1 MATNSKMF
9 VHYSGTK
16 ASFIAAGLASQY
28 TNKIVF
34 IKGGENGTGA
44 CVYTHGAYYANVE
57 EALAALK
64 YFSKISANG
73 VTAEASAPNGAI
85 NFSADDPASVE
96 VKVDS
101 NGVHFG
107 LTEEFKAAVN
117 VTLPKRIKDIE
128 DDYLTSEDKQ
138 GLEQGIADAL
148 TEAKGYTDSEV
159 ARIVADSGSGLIGQ
173 EGDASSADT
182 IYGAKKYAEEK
193 AAAAEAAAKS
203 YADGL
208 ASNYDAAGSAAA
220 AEAAA
225 KSYADGLAENY
236 DAAGSAA
243 AAEAAAKSHAEEK
256 ATDAETA
263 AKSYADEK
271 AAAVQGKLDEE
282 IARAKAAEEAN
293 AGAIA
298 TEKGRLDAFL
308 ASAEV
313 GEKAIDT
320 LKEIQDYI
328 TTDGAAAEAM
338 TAAIA
343 AAQGAADKAQGEVDS
358 LETVVAEEVTRAKA
372 AEEANAAAV
381 VTEKERA
388 ENAES
393 GLNTRLAAVEADYL
407 KAADKTE
414 LQGAIDDVIAEHAAD
429 EKVTAEALTDL
440 NTKYNQLSED
450 YVAADATT
458 LASAKTYTG
467 EEIAKLNVTDAAVDN
482 QFVTEVSETAGKIS
496 VKRSGINASQIT
508 SDFSTKSTTVQAALS
523 ELASYWEWEEI

>member
-1 MATNSKMF
+1 MF

-73 VTAEASAPNGAI
+73 VTAEASAPNGVI

-128 DDYLTSEDKQ
+128 DDYLTSTDKQ
-138 GLEQGIADAL
+138 ELEQGIAGAL
-148 TEAKGYTDSEV
+148 AEAKGYTDSEV
-159 ARIVADSGSGLIGQ
+159 SRIVADSGSGLIGQ

-182 IYGAKKYAEEK
+182 IYGAKKYADEK
-193 AAAAEAAAKS
+193 AAAAETAAKS

-208 ASNYDAAGSAAA
+208 AS
-220 AEAAA
+220 
-225 KSYADGLAENY
+225 NY

-338 TAAIA
+338 TTAIA

-496 VKRSGINASQIT
+496 VKRSGVNASQIA

>member
-73 VTAEASAPNGAI
+73 VTAEASAPNGVI

-159 ARIVADSGSGLIGQ
+159 SRIVADSGSGLIGQ
-173 EGDASSADT
+173 EGDASSANT
-182 IYGAKKYAEEK
+182 IYGAKKYADEK
-193 AAAAEAAAKS
+193 A
-203 YADGL
+203 
-208 ASNYDAAGSAAA
+208 SA
-220 AEAAA
+220 
-225 KSYADGLAENY
+225 
-236 DAAGSAA
+236 
-243 AAEAAAKSHAEEK
+243 
-256 ATDAETA
+256 AETA

-271 AAAVQGKLDEE
+271 ASAVQGKLDEE

-293 AGAIA
+293 ASAIA

-308 ASAEV
+308 ASAEI
-313 GEKAIDT
+313 GDKAIDT

-343 AAQGAADKAQGEVDS
+343 AAQSAADNAQGEVDA
-358 LETVVAEEVTRAKA
+358 LETVVAEEVNRAKA
-372 AEEANAAAV
+372 AEGVNAKAIADEADRAKAAEKVNADAISALSETHATDKAAL
-381 VTEKERA
+381 EKAIADEQARA
-388 ENAES
+388 EGIES
-393 GLNTRLAAVEADYL
+393 GLNTRLAAVEGDYL
-407 KAADKTE
+407 KNADK
-414 LQGAIDDVIAEHAAD
+414 
-429 EKVTAEALTDL
+429 EALNGLISTAQA
-440 NTKYNQLSED
+440 K
-450 YVAADATT
+450 ADAAAPQATT
-458 LASAKTYTG
+458 YNKTEVDGLVNGVDAKLADYYKKSETYTKA
-467 EEIAKLNVTDAAVDN
+467 EVDAM
-482 QFVTEVSETAGKIS
+482 
-496 VKRSGINASQIT
+496 
-508 SDFSTKSTTVQAALS
+508 
-523 ELASYWEWEEI
+523 WEWEEL